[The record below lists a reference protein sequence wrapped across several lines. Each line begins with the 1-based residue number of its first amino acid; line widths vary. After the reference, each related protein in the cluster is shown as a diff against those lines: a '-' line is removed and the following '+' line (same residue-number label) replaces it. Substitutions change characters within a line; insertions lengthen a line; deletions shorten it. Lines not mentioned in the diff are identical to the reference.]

1 MIREA
6 GQTSI
11 HSIDRGSEM
20 PENYQSPSYL
30 AFLRFGG
37 DTLINGIQW

>member
-6 GQTSI
+6 GQPFA
-11 HSIDRGSEM
+11 HNIDRGSEM
-20 PENYQSPSYL
+20 SENYQSPPYL

-37 DTLINGIQW
+37 DTLINGIRW